1 MLTRRNL
8 IGLLVLDILLF
19 VLANVTINSSKHPG
33 TLSNVFW
40 VAFLIGVVALLAL
53 VLATLVQSFQSRRT
67 KTA

>member
-8 IGLLVLDILLF
+8 IGLLVFDVLLF
-19 VLANVTINSSKHPG
+19 VLANITINSSKHPG

-40 VAFLIGVVALLAL
+40 VAFLIGVVALIVL
-53 VLATLVQSFQSRRT
+53 VGVALVQSRRP

>member
-8 IGLLVLDILLF
+8 IGLLVLDIVLF

-40 VAFLIGVVALLAL
+40 VAFLAGVVILIAL
-53 VLATLVQSFQSRRT
+53 VLVALVQSRRP